1 MDIDKQDLSP
11 EVIAY
16 IKSLETEN
24 KSLSMAMKDLKLQLN
39 LAIMARFSKS
49 SEKVSPLQPELFE
62 EFTIEVLKE
71 ILEELTV
78 PEHKRKKA
86 GRKPINPAIPRQ
98 DIVHDIPEKDKTCA
112 CGCELVKID
121 EETSERL
128 QIIPEK
134 VYVERHIRPK
144 YACRKCEGSG
154 DEDKPVFRIAPT
166 PASLIPG
173 SIMTGGLLSY
183 ILISKFCDYLPF
195 YRQEQRFERF
205 GAPISRQ
212 NMSNWTMKGYR
223 VLQEL
228 NDLMKKKIRSGPF
241 LQMDETTVQVHG
253 EEDKPDSSTSY
264 IWVTKG
270 GPPEFQIALYEYDRS
285 RSSQYI
291 RNFVEGFSGFLQSDG
306 YKGYDSVLKNNND
319 ITHVGCLAHARR
331 KIRDAY
337 KADNKLKQ
345 SNVVINKIQKI
356 YNAENTLRA
365 KGLTSE
371 NFLEERNQIVKPLLD
386 DLKSWLDKKAIN
398 IRPTSHL
405 GKAITY
411 TLGQWDK
418 IVKYLECPYLTPDN
432 NAAERTVKPF
442 VMGRK
447 NFLFAGSTEGAD
459 TMCFY
464 YSLIETAKLNG
475 INPYAYLRWLFE
487 KAPLLEEDQSIE
499 LLAPWNITP
508 DEINK
513 IMLPA

>member
-1 MDIDKQDLSP
+1 MDINRDNLP
-11 EVIAY
+11 VEVLDY
-16 IKSLETEN
+16 IDSLESKN
-24 KSLSMAMKDLKLQLN
+24 KNQSIEIKDLRHLLN
-39 LAIMARFSKS
+39 LAIMARFGKS
-49 SEKVSPLQPELFE
+49 SEKENSLQPELFE
-62 EFTIEVLKE
+62 EFDKELIEEV
-71 ILEELTV
+71 IEEVTV
-78 PEHKRKKA
+78 PMHKRKKA
-86 GRKPINPAIPRQ
+86 GRKPIDSSIPRH
-98 DIVHDIPEKDKTCA
+98 DIVHDIPEEDKKCA
-112 CGCELVKID
+112 CGCELSKVD
-121 EETSERL
+121 EIVTEKL

-144 YACRKCEGSG
+144 YACRCCEGSG

-166 PASLIPG
+166 EPSLIPG

-183 ILISKFCDYLPF
+183 ILVNKFCDYLPF
-195 YRQEQRFERF
+195 YRQEKRFERF

-212 NMSNWTMKGYR
+212 NMSSWTIKTYR
-223 VLQEL
+223 VLKEL
-228 NDLMKKKIRSGPF
+228 NTLMRNKIKTGPF

-291 RNFVEGFSGFLQSDG
+291 RNFVEDYSGFLQSDG
-306 YKGYDSVLKNNND
+306 YKGYDSVLKNNSK

-345 SNVVINKIQKI
+345 ANAVINKIQKI
-356 YNAENTLRA
+356 YNVETKLRA
-365 KGLTSE
+365 KKLTSDE
-371 NFLEERNQIVKPLLD
+371 FLAERLSLVEPLLN
-386 DLKSWLDKKAIN
+386 DLKNWLDKKALV
-398 IRPTSHL
+398 IRPTSNL
-405 GKAITY
+405 GKAVTY

-418 IVKYLECPYLTPDN
+418 IVNYLKCPYLTPDN

-459 TMCFY
+459 AMCFY

-475 INPYAYLRWLFE
+475 INPYAYLRWLLE
-487 KAPLLEEDQSIE
+487 QTPLLKDGESIE
-499 LLAPWNITP
+499 QLAPWNITP
-508 DEINK
+508 KEINK
-513 IMLPA
+513 IMLPV